1 MVWVVA
7 AIVVWASYAGLGAR
21 IASQK
26 DREPIEGLLLGLL
39 CGPIGALVEALL
51 PQGSSRRGS
60 HPKASGPE
68 EDLLPDPDLLMF
80 GPPEPSQRGWRL
92 PQGAFA
98 PPPEDDPPPVVEKL
112 DF

>member
-1 MVWVVA
+1 MVWAIA
-7 AIVVWASYAGLGAR
+7 AIVVWASYAGLGAW

-39 CGPIGALVEALL
+39 YGPIGALVEALL
-51 PQGSSRRGS
+51 PQGPSRRES

-68 EDLLPDPDLLMF
+68 EDLPDPDLRMF
-80 GPPEPSQRGWRL
+80 GPSKPSQRGWRL